1 MLLASEK
8 SKEEARRPGVHKGK
22 YLVTWS
28 LTLGRAE
35 IERISAR
42 PKVLDKGLNYVK
54 SIAKEGGIEVYRIVS
69 LEETTHFA
77 RPVHGSFP
85 AARLHGIALVEAS
98 SIEEARKMV
107 DGWVDG
113 FAFGF
118 GEVPVRSYLDYDVQP
133 LMELAKSGTV
143 GGGRQ

>member
-1 MLLASEK
+1 LLASER
-8 SKEEARRPGVHKGK
+8 SKEEEARRSGGQRAK

-42 PKVLDKGLNYVK
+42 PKVLDKGLHYVK
-54 SIAKEGGIEVYRIVS
+54 TLAKEGGIEVYRIVS
-69 LEETTHFA
+69 MEETTHFG

-85 AARLHGIALVEAS
+85 AAKLHGIAIVEAS
-98 SIEEARKMV
+98 SVEEARKMV

-113 FAFGF
+113 FGFGF
-118 GEVPVRSYLDYDVQP
+118 GEVPVRNYLDYEVQP
-133 LMELAKSGTV
+133 LVELTKSGT
-143 GGGRQ
+143 GGRQ